1 LHASTTFFLE
11 IAMKRAFVQTV
22 CALIGFS
29 SVLLVISPP
38 VMAQVLTRSPLSG
51 VGALTEAQAQSDVRL
66 AKRALIELHP
76 ALTKYNS
83 PAEMDAA
90 FARFEARGNAA
101 RSATELYLAA
111 TELAAAIR
119 CGHTWTNTLNQ
130 GGAVKGAL
138 LESKNKLPLQLVTEE
153 GRWLVIASA
162 DSAVQRGDEILSIN
176 GHAAAD
182 VIKMMMPY
190 LRADGSSDNKRLR
203 QLNHDRAATSMMD
216 LVWPLLSPP
225 VAGRYELRVRRADGR
240 AVGVSVAAMTL
251 GERRGLLKAQ
261 GFVERDDSA
270 ASEAANVWTLELRDG
285 VAVMR
290 LPTFSFWR
298 SKFNW
303 NQWLDDAFARLA
315 KEGVAHLIIDIRDNE
330 GGDGAINR
338 AILSY
343 LLKAPLTW
351 PESQSISAYE
361 RAPYALVKH
370 VDTWDYGFFDRTGKV
385 EKLGERRYRVAP
397 KTQSDRTIKPKS
409 QVFSGKS
416 YLLIGGENSSA
427 TFQLAYLAKL
437 SGAATLIGQRTG
449 GNLRG
454 LNGGEIAWVTLP
466 NSGVA
471 IDIPLL
477 AANPIEPQPDTGVT
491 PDVVVQR
498 SFASLAVGSDLE
510 IDAVMKLIATAR
522 ERPSQSPKQ

>member
-1 LHASTTFFLE
+1 MKRFFLRMLCIVVLFLGSGAAMPTLS
-11 IAMKRAFVQTV
+11 IAQALPSAWQT
-22 CALIGFS
+22 ATAI
-29 SVLLVISPP
+29 
-38 VMAQVLTRSPLSG
+38 
-51 VGALTEAQAQSDVRL
+51 TEAQAQSDVRL

-76 ALTKYNS
+76 ALNKYNTQ
-83 PAEMDAA
+83 AGMDAA
-90 FARFEARGNAA
+90 FARFESRGNAA
-101 RSATELYLAA
+101 RSVTDVYLAA

-130 GGAVKGAL
+130 GGAVKNAM
-138 LESKNKLPLQLVTEE
+138 LESKNKLPLQMVTEE

-162 DSAVQRGDEILSIN
+162 DSALKRGDEILSIN

-182 VIKMMMPY
+182 VIKMMLPY

-203 QLNHDRAATSMMD
+203 QLNHDRGATSMMD
-216 LVWPLLSPP
+216 LVWPLLSSP
-225 VAGRYELRVRRADGR
+225 VDGRYALRVRSADR
-240 AVGVSVAAMTL
+240 RVETMSVAAMTFA
-251 GERRGLLKAQ
+251 ERRAALNAQ
-261 GFVERDDSA
+261 GFIERDESSA
-270 ASEAANVWTLELRDG
+270 SDAANAWTLVVRDD

-315 KEGVAHLIIDIRDNE
+315 KEGVMHLIIDIRDNE

-338 AILSY
+338 AILSH
-343 LLKAPLTW
+343 LVQAPFTW
-351 PESQSISAYE
+351 PETQAISAYE

-370 VDTWDYGFFDRTGKV
+370 IDTWDYGFFDRTGKV
-385 EKLGERRYRVAP
+385 EKLGERRYVVAP
-397 KTQSDRTIKPKS
+397 KTRTDRTITPKS
-409 QVFSGKS
+409 KVFAGKT

-437 SGAATLIGQRTG
+437 SGVAALVGQRTG

-471 IDIPLL
+471 IDIPLI
-477 AANPIEPQPDTGVT
+477 ASNPIEPQPDASIE
-491 PDVVVQR
+491 PNVVVER
-498 SFASLAVGSDLE
+498 NFASRVSGDDLE
-510 IDAVMKLIATAR
+510 MNAVMKLIAAAR
-522 ERPSQSPKQ
+522 TVASPTSKQ